1 MAFPDLCERD
11 QRNLKRVEV
20 WWTIWVCALAIS
32 FALSPSGVFA
42 VDLVLNGLPLIASIF
57 AGYVYVVFVRNADD
71 LMRQIHVEALAVGFG
86 TGIAGG
92 LALLALSR
100 LSVNVEESGALIWLG
115 LIAGYV
121 VGLFLALRR
130 YSEK

>member
-1 MAFPDLCERD
+1 M
-11 QRNLKRVEV
+11 
-20 WWTIWVCALAIS
+20 
-32 FALSPSGVFA
+32 
-42 VDLVLNGLPLIASIF
+42 DLVLNGLPLIASIF

-86 TGIAGG
+86 TGIASG